1 MVNGLV
7 VWSTSRSQK
16 CVSLSS
22 TEAEWYAATSGACD
36 GLFLHHVISFLCDG
50 NVKPLVLHT
59 DNSAVRM
66 LSKKLGAGRLRHIR
80 GRLLWLQ
87 EKSNGGEIDIKQV
100 STNYNIADLNTKALN
115 KDRYMCLLFLLGFV
129 CSDEPVGELEF
140 SRMEAK
146 EMLKHQVRAV
156 RETMIDTTPH
166 VPRSQSNKFAKQ
178 FLRVLS
184 IWSVLGMADGSML
197 SNLLAFEMDSF
208 RALSWWHGIGSP
220 IVFAVLCGFLFALA
234 LVAYMVPTNHSDEE
248 PEPEQRDEETPME
261 PATEPQSSRYEANP
275 RSLGMKFPVVFADAT
290 FRAEGM
296 LVWLY
301 FRCQARIRR
310 ENNVLVNAER
320 MNGLS
325 EMIHMFM
332 DHTTDERHN
341 QMKESLIAMTDLTD
355 DERSPRF
362 QFNEQQVMDDIGQAF
377 QGYQFGMSMFGHL
390 RRRPEHAAGSDDGED
405 RIETEEE
412 RYHRYCQ
419 STMSEVSD
427 PEVWMEVH
435 HEAED
440 ERFHRYMVSE
450 RHDVSDVELW
460 DEQQSQMQQEN
471 DEIARGEFTDNGDL

>member
-1 MVNGLV
+1 
-7 VWSTSRSQK
+7 
-16 CVSLSS
+16 
-22 TEAEWYAATSGACD
+22 
-36 GLFLHHVISFLCDG
+36 
-50 NVKPLVLHT
+50 
-59 DNSAVRM
+59 
-66 LSKKLGAGRLRHIR
+66 
-80 GRLLWLQ
+80 
-87 EKSNGGEIDIKQV
+87 
-100 STNYNIADLNTKALN
+100 
-115 KDRYMCLLFLLGFV
+115 MCLLFLLGFV

-146 EMLKHQVRAV
+146 EMLKHQVRTV
-156 RETMIDTTPH
+156 RETMIDTTSH
-166 VPRSQSNKFAKQ
+166 VPCSQSNKFAKQ

-184 IWSVLGMADGSML
+184 IWSVLGMADGSMF
-197 SNLLAFEMDSF
+197 SNFLAFEMGAF

-220 IVFAVLCGFLFALA
+220 IVFAVLCGFLVMLT
-234 LVAYMVPTNHSDEE
+234 LVAYMVPTNRSDEE

-261 PATEPQSSRYEANP
+261 PATEPQSSRYETNP
-275 RSLGMKFPVVFADAT
+275 RSLGMKFPGVFADAT

-355 DERSPRF
+355 DEGSPRF

-390 RRRPEHAAGSDDGED
+390 RRRPEHAAGNDDGEEPV
-405 RIETEEE
+405 ETEEE

-460 DEQQSQMQQEN
+460 DEQQNQMEEEN
-471 DEIARGEFTDNGDL
+471 EEIARGEVTDDGDL

>member
-1 MVNGLV
+1 
-7 VWSTSRSQK
+7 
-16 CVSLSS
+16 
-22 TEAEWYAATSGACD
+22 
-36 GLFLHHVISFLCDG
+36 
-50 NVKPLVLHT
+50 
-59 DNSAVRM
+59 
-66 LSKKLGAGRLRHIR
+66 
-80 GRLLWLQ
+80 
-87 EKSNGGEIDIKQV
+87 
-100 STNYNIADLNTKALN
+100 
-115 KDRYMCLLFLLGFV
+115 
-129 CSDEPVGELEF
+129 
-140 SRMEAK
+140 
-146 EMLKHQVRAV
+146 
-156 RETMIDTTPH
+156 
-166 VPRSQSNKFAKQ
+166 
-178 FLRVLS
+178 
-184 IWSVLGMADGSML
+184 
-197 SNLLAFEMDSF
+197 
-208 RALSWWHGIGSP
+208 
-220 IVFAVLCGFLFALA
+220 
-234 LVAYMVPTNHSDEE
+234 MVPTNHSDEE

-275 RSLGMKFPVVFADAT
+275 RSLGMKFPGVFADAT